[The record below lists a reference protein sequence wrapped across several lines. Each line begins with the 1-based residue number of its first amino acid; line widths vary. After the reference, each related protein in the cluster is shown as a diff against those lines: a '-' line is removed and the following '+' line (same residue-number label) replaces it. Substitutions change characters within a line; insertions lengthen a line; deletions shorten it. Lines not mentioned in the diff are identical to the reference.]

1 MGKERAA
8 DRGFSWPRLVLLW
21 LLGMDLRITILAVPP
36 VLPLIHRQLHLDEK
50 MVAVLTGLPVL
61 LFGLIAIPG
70 SLLIA
75 RLGARRAAIAGI
87 LLVGGGSALRGVG
100 PSVPMLYAMT
110 AVMGAGVAVMQP
122 ALPTLVGS
130 WFASRVPLATAV
142 YANGLLIG
150 EMLAA
155 SLTIP
160 FVLPLLGGSWPGS
173 FVFWSVPVLITAF
186 LLLFATSHVSSRAG
200 HVRVRWWPDWHHPR
214 TWQLGFMLG
223 GVSAL
228 YFGCNAFL
236 PSYLL
241 AIGRPGLVDAGLTA
255 LNTGQLPAS
264 FLIMLLGRHVVGHR
278 WPFIAL
284 ALIGFVSLGGLL
296 LPSAPVM
303 IAAAAL
309 VGFSAAGGLILALA
323 LPPLLA
329 RPDDVHRVAAGMLA
343 IGYSLSFV
351 LPYLGGAVWDAT
363 HLTISALFPGVV
375 GSLMVALIA
384 ATVRLKPAVD
394 PLLSTG
400 TGR

>member
-1 MGKERAA
+1 MGQDDAAERS
-8 DRGFSWPRLVLLW
+8 FSWPLLVLLW
-21 LLGMDLRITILAVPP
+21 LLGMDLRLTILAVPP

-50 MVAVLTGLPVL
+50 MVAALTGLPVL
-61 LFGLIAIPG
+61 LFGLVAIPG

-87 LLVGGGSALRGVG
+87 LLVVGGSSLRGVG

-130 WFASRVPLATAV
+130 WFAARVPLATAV
-142 YANGLLIG
+142 YANGLLIS

-160 FVLPLLGGSWPGS
+160 FVLPLLGGSWPAS
-173 FVFWSVPVLITAF
+173 FVFWSVPVLVTAF
-186 LLLFATSHVSSRAG
+186 LVLFATPHVKPQASRA
-200 HVRVRWWPDWHHPR
+200 RLRWWPDWLHIR

-241 AIGRPGLVDAGLTA
+241 AIGRPGLIDAGLTA

-264 FLIMLLGRHVVGHR
+264 FLIMLLGRRIVGHR
-278 WPFIAL
+278 TPFVVM
-284 ALIGFVSLGGLL
+284 ALIGLVSLCGLL

-309 VGFSAAGGLILALA
+309 VGFAAAGGLILALA

-329 RPDDVHRVAAGMLA
+329 RQDDVHRVAAGMLA
-343 IGYSLSFV
+343 IGYSLSFL
-351 LPYLGGAVWDAT
+351 LPYLGGAIWDAT
-363 HLTISALFPGVV
+363 HLTIAALFPGVV
-375 GSLMVALIA
+375 GSLIVAAMA
-384 ATVRLKPAVD
+384 ATVRLEPAVNI
-394 PLLSTG
+394 G